1 MSSLLEHDL
10 DVSSS
15 DDDTVYAPRENEVR
29 VAISAIKTRRIL
41 LCVVATLVITGSA
54 ASFVSKYVSPGPEH
68 KLTKLMN
75 RFDINHEPSIPAW
88 YSSCALLVSSS
99 LLLLTGIARMQERD
113 RFYMHWLALGA
124 VFLWLSLD
132 EAAMFHEG
140 INTAL
145 VFSQPETEGLFYF
158 PWVIP
163 ALIFVG
169 IVGICYIRFLR
180 HIDRRTAAFFL
191 VAGAVYVMG
200 AVGME
205 MSAGPFVEKYGE
217 LSLPHMICEVIE
229 ETLEMLGIVIFI
241 YALLDHLARCV
252 SPIRLEVVK

>member
-1 MSSLLEHDL
+1 MSSVCEHDL
-10 DVSSS
+10 DVSPGG
-15 DDDTVYAPRENEVR
+15 DDTAYAAREHVVR
-29 VAISAIKTRRIL
+29 VAINAAMTKKIL
-41 LCVVATLVITGSA
+41 LCVVATVVITGTA
-54 ASFVSKYVSPGPEH
+54 ASCVSKYVSPSPEH

-75 RFDINHEPSIPAW
+75 RFDINHEPSVPAW
-88 YSSCALLVSSS
+88 YSSSALLASSA
-99 LLLLTGIARMQERD
+99 LLLLTGVARMQERD
-113 RFYMHWLALGA
+113 RFYLHWLGLSA
-124 VFLWLSLD
+124 VFLGLSVD

-145 VFSQPETEGLFYF
+145 SWQADTEGVFYF

-163 ALIFVG
+163 ALSFVA
-169 IVGICYIRFLR
+169 IVGFCYIRFLR

-191 VAGAVYVMG
+191 VSGAVFVMG

-205 MSAGPFVEKYGE
+205 MCAGPFVEMYGQ
-217 LSLPHMICEVIE
+217 LSAPHMICEVVE

-252 SPIRLEVVK
+252 PPIRLEVH

>member
-1 MSSLLEHDL
+1 
-10 DVSSS
+10 
-15 DDDTVYAPRENEVR
+15 
-29 VAISAIKTRRIL
+29 
-41 LCVVATLVITGSA
+41 
-54 ASFVSKYVSPGPEH
+54 
-68 KLTKLMN
+68 
-75 RFDINHEPSIPAW
+75 
-88 YSSCALLVSSS
+88 
-99 LLLLTGIARMQERD
+99 
-113 RFYMHWLALGA
+113 MHWLALGA

-145 VFSQPETEGLFYF
+145 VFSQPDTEGLFYF

-163 ALIFVG
+163 ALIFVA
-169 IVGICYIRFLR
+169 IVGIWCIPFLR

-252 SPIRLEVVK
+252 PPIRLEVH